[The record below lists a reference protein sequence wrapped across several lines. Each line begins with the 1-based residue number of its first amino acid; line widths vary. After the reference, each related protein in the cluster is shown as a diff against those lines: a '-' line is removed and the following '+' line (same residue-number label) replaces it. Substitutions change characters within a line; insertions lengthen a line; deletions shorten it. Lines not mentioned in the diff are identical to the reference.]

1 LRPDAARE
9 NERCGEE
16 NRRVLEELATGGD
29 HRVRMTKQGKS
40 EGNG

>member
-16 NRRVLEELATGGD
+16 NRGVLEELATGGD
-29 HRVRMTKQGKS
+29 HRVRMTKQSES